1 MALAIVELR
10 TVEQAGLELREV
22 HLCLFLPL
30 ECLRLKVHVP
40 TTQLFPAF

>member
-10 TVEQAGLELREV
+10 TVDQAGLKQV

-30 ECLRLKVHVP
+30 ECLRLKVHIP